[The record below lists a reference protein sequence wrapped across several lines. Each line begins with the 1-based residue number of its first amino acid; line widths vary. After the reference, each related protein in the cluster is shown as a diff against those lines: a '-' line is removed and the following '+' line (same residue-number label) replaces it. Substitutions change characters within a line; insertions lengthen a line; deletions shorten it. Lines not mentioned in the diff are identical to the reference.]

1 MYFFIYISFF
11 YKFVLLLNFRIM
23 IINFINF
30 IEFLLGNLI
39 IKRGYLFRV
48 IFKFL
53 ILGMFCRD

>member
-39 IKRGYLFRV
+39 IKRGYLFFV